1 MIQGL
6 YAITP
11 SGLKE
16 NELLSKTESLLKE
29 GIKLIQYRDKSL
41 NKKIFQEKA
50 NALLEMT
57 KKYKAKLLINDHVDV
72 CLEINADG
80 FHLGLEDYLSEE
92 NFELLK
98 NNKDFITNNL
108 ICGLSCKWKKEL
120 VVNPPENEIKWTY
133 LAVGAFYHSNTKST
147 SPERK
152 ESVKRE
158 FLGYTDKP
166 LVAIGGINQENIKEV
181 KNCGYS
187 CFALSEA
194 LYRNPCN
201 VIDEYNKL

>member
-29 GIKLIQYRDKSL
+29 GIKLNQYRDKSL
-41 NKKIFQEKA
+41 DKNIFQEKA

-80 FHLGLEDYLSEE
+80 FHLGLEDYSSEE

-108 ICGLSCKWKKEL
+108 ICGLSCKWEKEL
-120 VVNPPENEIKWTY
+120 VVYPPENEIKWTY

-147 SPERK
+147 NPERK

-158 FLGYTDKP
+158 FLSYTDKP

-194 LYRNPCN
+194 LYKNPCN

>member
-166 LVAIGGINQENIKEV
+166 LVAIGGINQKNIKEV